1 MKHLIS
7 KIQQLI
13 DQKLLLAGKRQR
25 LPMCKTQAAGRRRL
39 LTTCFFALVLLLSTI
54 PVTWAQTP
62 VVQKNLTVKI
72 SSGAR
77 KVKAVYVNLADW
89 EIRPVLARNT
99 VGATESLAS
108 MAARSGAAA
117 AINGT
122 FFNSYSDMQPHGTL
136 QIEGNFAHTGTNG
149 TTLGVT
155 TANKMVFENLFIGIE
170 GSINDSYEWP
180 NNWYAWGINHIYND
194 PAAVVIFTPAK
205 GKTAGNQSATSIVV
219 KKGEVIDIRKGVVNI
234 PADGYV
240 ITANSG
246 AAAQK
251 VASMFR
257 IGDRVGYR
265 YTYKQGD
272 KNGRPVNWDG
282 VRHALGAGPRLL
294 TDGRITVDFKKEG
307 MSDPK
312 LTTYKGTRS
321 FIGVDKNGLL
331 VMGTVGSVSVRELA
345 EVAQKLGLYNAMNL
359 DGGASSGLYFQGK
372 LLTSPGRL
380 LSNSLVV
387 IKRTAPVV
395 KQPSAGDQA
404 GKLYG
409 EGKALEKSGD
419 LAGAKEKYQAAL
431 ALNANL
437 TDAHLNLGYIYHKEK
452 DYNQA
457 ISHLQAAINL
467 NSKNSAPYETIA
479 WIYYS
484 QLQYTQAITAFERL
498 AAVDSSSRAKAY
510 YGIGLCYS
518 AWQVKDYDKAR
529 EYFNKA
535 VEADPNGPTGRNA
548 KEQLSKLSGK

>member
-1 MKHLIS
+1 MD
-7 KIQQLI
+7 KIQ
-13 DQKLLLAGKRQR
+13 LLPGKMQGLTGKIQR
-25 LPMCKTQAAGRRRL
+25 LTGKMQE
-39 LTTCFFALVLLLSTI
+39 LTTCLFVLILLFSTI
-54 PVTWAQTP
+54 SIAWAQTP
-62 VVQKNLTVKI
+62 VTPKTIAVNI
-72 SSGAR
+72 PSGAKQV
-77 KVKAVYVNLADW
+77 KVIYVNLTDW
-89 EIRPVLARNT
+89 EIRPVLAKNT
-99 VGATESLAS
+99 VGATESLAA
-108 MAARSGAAA
+108 MAARSGAVAA
-117 AINGT
+117 VNGT

-149 TTLGVT
+149 TTMGVT
-155 TANKMVFENLFIGIE
+155 TANNLVFENLFIGIE
-170 GSINDSYEWP
+170 GSINDSFEWP
-180 NNWYAWGINHIYND
+180 NNWYAWGINHIYTD

-205 GKTAGNQSATSIVV
+205 GKTAGSQAATSIVV
-219 KKGEVIDIRKGVVNI
+219 KNGEVIDIRKGIVSI

-251 VASMFR
+251 VANMFR

-265 YTYKQGD
+265 YTYKQVD
-272 KNGRPVNWDG
+272 KNGQPVNWDE

-294 TDGRITVDFKKEG
+294 TAGRITVDFKKER
-307 MSDPK
+307 MTDPK
-312 LTTYKGTRS
+312 LTTYKGLRS

-359 DGGASSGLYFQGK
+359 DGGASSGLYYQGK
-372 LLTSPGRL
+372 LLTTPGRL

-387 IKRTAPVV
+387 VKRTTPVV
-395 KQPSAGDQA
+395 KQQSAGDQA

-431 ALNANL
+431 NLNANL
-437 TDAHLNLGYIYHKEK
+437 TDAHLNLGYIYHQEK

-467 NSKNSAPYETIA
+467 NPKNSAPYETIA

-498 AAVDSSSRAKAY
+498 AAVDNNSRAKAY